1 MRRERIY
8 FCLSRHSPNQIKKYK
23 LCFLSPSVVTAAS
36 SGRKES
42 EGEERLGK
50 GEPRLAEGPPLW
62 ASHPHKIRT
71 VLQILQLRDP
81 RSLVR

>member
-8 FCLSRHSPNQIKKYK
+8 FCLSQHSPNQIKKYK

-36 SGRKES
+36 LGRKES

-50 GEPRLAEGPPLW
+50 GEPRLSEGPPRW
-62 ASHPHKIRT
+62 AFHPHKIRT
-71 VLQILQLRDP
+71 VLQILRLRDP
-81 RSLVR
+81 HSFVR

>member
-1 MRRERIY
+1 M
-8 FCLSRHSPNQIKKYK
+8 
-23 LCFLSPSVVTAAS
+23 VTAAS

-42 EGEERLGK
+42 EGKERLGK

-81 RSLVR
+81 CSLVR

>member
-1 MRRERIY
+1 M
-8 FCLSRHSPNQIKKYK
+8 
-23 LCFLSPSVVTAAS
+23 VTAAS

-50 GEPRLAEGPPLW
+50 GEPRLGEGPPLW

-71 VLQILQLRDP
+71 VLQNLQLRDP